1 MPDNSDVELF
11 ILTNASGAQAS
22 VTTYGATLVSLLV
35 PGNRGKL
42 DDVILGYDGL
52 AAYRAGSDYLGAT
65 IGRYANRIA
74 NGRFTLGGRVH
85 TLSRNE
91 GHNTLHGGL
100 CGFDKKL
107 WQCRPVESNVDT
119 NAIEMMLKSSDGEE
133 GFPGNLTVRITFIL
147 NRENELRVN
156 YHAVS
161 DRDTPVN
168 FTNHAY
174 FNLLGSGDTE
184 VLGHELEINADRF
197 LPVDAALIPTGELI
211 PVEGT
216 PFDFRT
222 PTTIGSRINTNDEQ
236 MLFGKGYDHTWVLN
250 RRSDYDEHE
259 MSFAARALEPAT
271 GRAMEIWTT
280 EPGLQF
286 YSGNVLKPA
295 LGRGGSRYRK
305 HSGFCLET
313 QHFPDSPNKPQF
325 PSTILRRGCEYS
337 SATVIRFC

>member
-1 MPDNSDVELF
+1 MRSIKRLINAERVSSTFMVRREVWGQMPDNSDVELF

-133 GFPGNLTVRITFIL
+133 GAPGNLTC
-147 NRENELRVN
+147 
-156 YHAVS
+156 
-161 DRDTPVN
+161 
-168 FTNHAY
+168 
-174 FNLLGSGDTE
+174 
-184 VLGHELEINADRF
+184 
-197 LPVDAALIPTGELI
+197 
-211 PVEGT
+211 
-216 PFDFRT
+216 
-222 PTTIGSRINTNDEQ
+222 
-236 MLFGKGYDHTWVLN
+236 
-250 RRSDYDEHE
+250 SDYVH
-259 MSFAARALEPAT
+259 P
-271 GRAMEIWTT
+271 
-280 EPGLQF
+280 EPGKRAPRQLSRRF
-286 YSGNVLKPA
+286 GPRYSRQL
-295 LGRGGSRYRK
+295 
-305 HSGFCLET
+305 H
-313 QHFPDSPNKPQF
+313 
-325 PSTILRRGCEYS
+325 
-337 SATVIRFC
+337 